1 MDQRNDGLTFMGI
14 KEMAKKL
21 DVPPSWIYSR
31 TRIGQIPHYKMGKYV
46 KFVEAEVMDWL
57 KHMQGGDKI

>member
-1 MDQRNDGLTFMGI
+1 MDQHNDGLTFMGI

-21 DVPPSWIYSR
+21 DGPPSWIYSR
-31 TRIGQIPHYKMGKYV
+31 TRTGQIPHYKMGKYV

-57 KHMQGGDKI
+57 KHMQSGDKL